1 METLHLLPRQE
12 RRVLAGHLWVF
23 SNEVDWKRSSKPEP
37 GETRLLFA
45 ANGRPLGL
53 ADVHPNTLIAARLQ
67 PDLPQPDPTEEF
79 WVERLGRALA
89 ERTAW
94 LGSNAFC
101 RLVNADGDHLPGLTV
116 DRYGTHAVVQ
126 AQTVAMDRRAPAVAH
141 ALLKLGLEGV
151 KLSGSGASRALEGL
165 PDEDGWFGNPSRIE
179 WVPVGSDVE
188 AAAPLEDGQK
198 TGFFLDQA
206 ANRRL
211 IAPLA
216 AGKHVLDAC
225 CYSGGWGLA
234 AARAGALSCT
244 FLDSSRDA
252 LDLVSSGWERAG
264 LSGEP
269 SLLQR
274 DVFDGLRDLA
284 EQGRR
289 FGMVVL
295 DPPAFAKSRKA
306 VDQALVGYQNL
317 TRLGLEV
324 LDEGGFLVTCSC
336 SGLVPEEDFRA
347 AVVRALRQ
355 KRRSARLLWSLGAAP
370 DHPVHHA
377 MPETRYLKVLV
388 WSVS

>member
-23 SNEVDWKRSSKPEP
+23 SNEVDWKKSSKPQP
-37 GETRLLFA
+37 GESRLLVA

-53 ADVHPNTLIAARLQ
+53 VDVHPHTLIAARLQ
-67 PDLPQPDPTEEF
+67 PDLPEPDPTEEF
-79 WVERLGRALA
+79 WVERLGKALA
-89 ERTAW
+89 ERAAW
-94 LGSNAFC
+94 LGGNAFC
-101 RLVNADGDHLPGLTV
+101 RLVNADGDRLPGLTV

-126 AQTVAMDRRAPAVAH
+126 AQTVAMDRRAPAVAR
-141 ALLKLGLEGV
+141 ALLNLGLEGV
-151 KLSGSGASRALEGL
+151 KLSGSGASRVLEGL
-165 PDEDGWFGNPSRIE
+165 PDEDRWFGNRTGPA
-179 WVPVGSDVE
+179 WVPVGPDVE
-188 AAAPLEDGQK
+188 AGAPFEGGQK

-211 IAPLA
+211 LARLA
-216 AGKHVLDAC
+216 AGKHMLDAC

-244 FLDSSRDA
+244 FVDSSLEA
-252 LDLVSSGWERAG
+252 LDLVSAGWERAN
-264 LSGEP
+264 LSGER
-269 SLLQR
+269 SLHQA

-284 EQGRR
+284 GQGRR

-306 VDQALVGYQNL
+306 VDQALIGYQNL
-317 TRLGLEV
+317 SRLGLEV
-324 LDEGGFLVTCSC
+324 LEEDGILVTCSC

-347 AVVRALRQ
+347 SVVRALRQ
-355 KRRSARLLWSLGAAP
+355 KRRQARLLWSLGASP
-370 DHPVHHA
+370 DHPVHPA